1 MNQKINAATVLRHVA
16 FEDLGSVNTSIA
28 AASRVM
34 AMYEAPTDHLDALQ
48 FDSEDLLVVLGGPI
62 GAYEDHRYPFLKTE
76 LQVIERA
83 LLAGSR
89 ILGICLG
96 AQLLA
101 RVLGAR
107 VYPGTRKEIGFGSV
121 QLTEAGLNSS
131 LTALGALPVLHWHGD
146 TFDLPIGA
154 MRLAAS
160 TLYENQAFSAGDR
173 ILGLQFHLEVDPK
186 TIELWLVGH
195 ANELAAAG
203 IELAGIRRDAVLHGS
218 RLPQIARAVLASWL
232 AT

>member
-1 MNQKINAATVLRHVA
+1 MTKIINSTTVLRHVA
-16 FEDLGSVNTSIA
+16 FEDLGSLNTSVA

-34 AMYEAPTDHLDALQ
+34 AIYEAPTDNLDALQ

-62 GAYEDHRYPFLKTE
+62 GVYEDRRYPFLKAE

-83 LLAGSR
+83 LRAGSR
-89 ILGICLG
+89 VLGICLG
-96 AQLLA
+96 AQLIA
-101 RVLGAR
+101 RFLGAR
-107 VYPGTRKEIGFGSV
+107 VYPGTRKEIGFGPV
-121 QLTEAGLNSS
+121 QLTEAGLNSP
-131 LTALGALPVLHWHGD
+131 LATLGDLPVLHWHGD

-154 MRLAAS
+154 KRLAAS
-160 TLYENQAFSAGDR
+160 TSYGDR
-173 ILGLQFHLEVDPK
+173 ILGLQFHLEVDPA

-203 IELAGIRRDAVLHGS
+203 IELAAIRRDAVSHGS
-218 RLPQIARAVLASWL
+218 TLPQIARAVFASWI

>member
-1 MNQKINAATVLRHVA
+1 MTKIINSTTVLRHVA
-16 FEDLGSVNTSIA
+16 FEDLGSLNTSVA

-34 AMYEAPTDHLDALQ
+34 AIYEAPTDNLDALQ

-62 GAYEDHRYPFLKTE
+62 GVYEDRRYPFLKAE

-83 LLAGSR
+83 LRAGSSV
-89 ILGICLG
+89 LGICLG
-96 AQLLA
+96 AQLMA

-107 VYPGTRKEIGFGSV
+107 VYPGTRKEIGFGPV
-121 QLTEAGLNSS
+121 QLTEAGLHSP
-131 LTALGALPVLHWHGD
+131 LATLGVLPVLHWHGD

-154 MRLAAS
+154 KRLAAS

-173 ILGLQFHLEVDPK
+173 ILGLQFHLEVDPA

-203 IELAGIRRDAVLHGS
+203 IELAAIRRDAVSHGS
-218 RLPQIARAVLASWL
+218 TLPQIARAVFASWI